1 MRAVMLES
9 FDTPAALSE
18 IPRPE
23 PAPSELLVRV
33 HSSSVNGYDAAVAT
47 LMVKDYYEYDFP
59 VTLGADL
66 AGVVEEVGSEVRR
79 YRAGDEVFGFLFKP
93 GRPLHDGT
101 WADYV
106 ALQEDWFIAPKPTS
120 VDFVEAGALPL
131 AGVSALLAV
140 DAIDPSEGDR
150 VLVMGAS
157 GGVGG
162 FAVEL
167 AASGGARV
175 IATTRPGDEARLR
188 ELGAAETVDYT
199 QEDVVAA
206 VRERYPDGIEGLI
219 DTVDFAD
226 GVAAVAELVAPGG
239 RAASTLGAA
248 DEEALAARSVTA
260 TNVMASPDPALLTRL
275 ADHVD
280 AGRLEVSID
289 RTFPLEAALD
299 GVAAFGRGKRGK
311 LALSLV
317 EE

>member
-18 IPRPE
+18 VPRPE

-106 ALQEDWFIAPKPTS
+106 ALQEDWFIAPKPKS
-120 VDFVEAGALPL
+120 VHFVEAGVLPL

-140 DAIDPSEGDR
+140 DAIDSSEGDR
-150 VLVMGAS
+150 VLVMGAT

-167 AASGGARV
+167 AARGGATV
-175 IATTRPGDEARLR
+175 IATARPGDEARLR
-188 ELGAAETVDYT
+188 ELGAAETIDFT

-226 GVAAVAELVAPGG
+226 AFAAVAELVAPGG

-248 DEEALAARSVTA
+248 DEEALAARSVTT

-280 AGRLEVSID
+280 AGRLKVSID
-289 RTFPLEAALD
+289 RTFALEAALD

-317 EE
+317 KA